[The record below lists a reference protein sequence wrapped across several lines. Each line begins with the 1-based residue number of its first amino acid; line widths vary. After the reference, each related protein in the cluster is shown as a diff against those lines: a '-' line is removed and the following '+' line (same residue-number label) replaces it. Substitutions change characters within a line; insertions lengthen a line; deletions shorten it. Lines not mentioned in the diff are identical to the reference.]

1 MKYDEIVS
9 VLGFA
14 GNNEQPVRITTTA
27 STEVVGVPTS
37 LDTDQTAHE
46 VYLHPQGA
54 DELEIAVALEAI
66 ESVELL

>member
-1 MKYDEIVS
+1 MKYEDIVS
-9 VLGFA
+9 LLGYA
-14 GNNEQPVRITTTA
+14 GNNEQPVRITTTTQ
-27 STEVVGVPTS
+27 TEVVGVPSS
-37 LDTDQTAHE
+37 LDTDQAAHE